1 LVKAAECGIRPN
13 EFWHMTWK
21 DFSIIVMGKE
31 RNELNEWSRTRQL
44 AYVMYLSNS
53 AEQHPKPL
61 KSFWSIPE
69 LDESEDDEEK
79 IYITDEQLK
88 NTLKLYGVN

>member
-1 LVKAAECGIRPN
+1 
-13 EFWHMTWK
+13 
-21 DFSIIVMGKE
+21 
-31 RNELNEWSRTRQL
+31 
-44 AYVMYLSNS
+44 MYLSNT

-61 KSFWSIPE
+61 KSFWPIPE
-69 LDESEDDEEK
+69 LDEEEDDEEK